1 MPRPSPAT
9 WLKELAEEC
18 HRQGLRVHFYYS
30 LIDWWREDAPR
41 GRTAAAHGT
50 AGPTEMQTPYFDFMK
65 AQLTELLTGYGEIF
79 CVWFDNACGE
89 GPAGKKQV
97 YDFPR
102 YFDLIRKYQPNAVI
116 FNDYGPDVRWC
127 GNEAG
132 HCRHAEWSVIPSEL
146 CHFSEV
152 QTGAGPMAQD
162 GELGWLYNT
171 EQELGTI
178 ANILYSKGL
187 TFTPTEIN
195 MSIRP
200 GWFWHEKE
208 DPHSLE
214 RLFDTYLGSVGANAC
229 MHLNLPP
236 NTDGLMDERDVK
248 CLKEFGELLKKE
260 FGSPV
265 PAKVEKEAGSFAT
278 QPVYTVTLEH
288 PVSGIRYVELR
299 EDISKGQRI
308 ESFRI
313 TAESGSGSQYPL
325 YQGTTVA
332 TGRSASCRILCRP
345 ESAHQ
350 RHGGRNLPHS
360 HPGDGGAR

>member
-1 MPRPSPAT
+1 M
-9 WLKELAEEC
+9 
-18 HRQGLRVHFYYS
+18 
-30 LIDWWREDAPR
+30 
-41 GRTAAAHGT
+41 
-50 AGPTEMQTPYFDFMK
+50 
-65 AQLTELLTGYGEIF
+65 
-79 CVWFDNACGE
+79 
-89 GPAGKKQV
+89 
-97 YDFPR
+97 
-102 YFDLIRKYQPNAVI
+102 
-116 FNDYGPDVRWC
+116 RWC

-146 CHFSEV
+146 CHFSKV

-248 CLKEFGELLKKE
+248 RLKEFGELLKKE

-265 PAKVEKEAGSFAT
+265 PAKVEKEADSFAT

-325 YQGTTVA
+325 YQGTTVGNRKICQLQDPFA
-332 TGRSASCRILCRP
+332 DQNPLINDMEDGICRIRIQVT
-345 ESAHQ
+345 A
-350 RHGGRNLPHS
+350 
-360 HPGDGGAR
+360 ARDEVWLKDVKIYG